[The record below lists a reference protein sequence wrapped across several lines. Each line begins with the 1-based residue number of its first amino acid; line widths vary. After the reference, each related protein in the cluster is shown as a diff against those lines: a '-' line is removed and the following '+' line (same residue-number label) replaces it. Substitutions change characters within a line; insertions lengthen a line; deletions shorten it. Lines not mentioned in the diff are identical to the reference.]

1 MFNLSVYFKIV
12 IKKYITIKYKKI
24 SLSIIVFCRNK
35 ILSKIIVGVD
45 WKWIILKPLSSAMH
59 NTGCNRSVFT
69 WLGICIVTLLQK
81 LLIRQCVYCLA
92 ICAEWLNV
100 EYVVH
105 CLYVNLRFVV
115 YNLFIYFV
123 SFFMCLKSVLPFIV
137 VYLYVVLNFPC
148 FEYKF

>member
-1 MFNLSVYFKIV
+1 MSTLNF
-12 IKKYITIKYKKI
+12 IKKYVTIKYKKI

-59 NTGCNRSVFT
+59 NTGCNRRVFT

-92 ICAEWLNV
+92 VCAEWLNV

-105 CLYVNLRFVV
+105 SDVFICKSEVCRLQ
-115 YNLFIYFV
+115 FIYIF
-123 SFFMCLKSVLPFIV
+123 C
-137 VYLYVVLNFPC
+137 
-148 FEYKF
+148 